1 MKTAISLAV
10 GFVLAISLAA
20 INEQLFREIAFYA
33 YFAGTAVIAIVVIAA
48 VVVFFGGTS
57 AVMAFNS
64 IRTEIYANLKTL
76 ARRSAR
82 LTLPLPAHRYGAAR
96 SRSTMTITRSPHTCV
111 ADMIGRLCNGR
122 CSRF

>member
-33 YFAGTAVIAIVVIAA
+33 YFAGMAVIAIVVIAA

-64 IRTEIYANLKTL
+64 IRTEIYANLNNPRKKVRKTNATPTSTSVWSSAKQIDYDNYEIPTYL
-76 ARRSAR
+76 RRGYDR
-82 LTLPLPAHRYGAAR
+82 GA
-96 SRSTMTITRSPHTCV
+96 
-111 ADMIGRLCNGR
+111 L
-122 CSRF
+122 